1 MAENADGTTTAPP
14 PPRRGKFLSGPP
26 PSATTSPPPAKSQT
40 RGKFLNSS
48 ISAPNKSTST
58 STDGTSTST
67 TGETTTSLSTL
78 KQQIHQA
85 RIVAST
91 RRRAISSSRDEIFN
105 DLEEAETIVLALL
118 QCASEVSEALSK
130 MTMARSRNQID
141 YGDDD
146 DDGNNGSNNNN
157 NGDAVASFEQLSAQ
171 VRLNGVGYLAGVTK
185 LHELLAPHA
194 SLVKSYRNHT
204 TTTAGT
210 TVDNANNNNKKL
222 QGAASISDTTTTKT
236 SSEIASFNPNSS
248 EIVNMA
254 TSNMY
259 AARVEKRLAVERR
272 EILKEMIR
280 LEEERLRGSGNGNG
294 EKEMEGSTLSNN
306 KRKR

>member
-1 MAENADGTTTAPP
+1 M
-14 PPRRGKFLSGPP
+14 
-26 PSATTSPPPAKSQT
+26 
-40 RGKFLNSS
+40 
-48 ISAPNKSTST
+48 
-58 STDGTSTST
+58 
-67 TGETTTSLSTL
+67 
-78 KQQIHQA
+78 HQA
-85 RIVAST
+85 KLVAST
-91 RRRAISSSRDEIFN
+91 RRRAISSSRDEVFN

-118 QCASEVSEALSK
+118 QCASEVSESLSK
-130 MTMARSRNQID
+130 MTMARSRSQIND
-141 YGDDD
+141 GD
-146 DDGNNGSNNNN
+146 GGNN
-157 NGDAVASFEQLSAQ
+157 NGDAASFEQLSAQ
-171 VRLNGVGYLAGVTK
+171 VRQNGVGYLAGVTK

-204 TTTAGT
+204 TAATATATTNT
-210 TVDNANNNNKKL
+210 DNTKNNNA
-222 QGAASISDTTTTKT
+222 QGSASTDTTTKN

-280 LEEERLRGSGNGNG
+280 LEEEALQGSDGT
-294 EKEMEGSTLSNN
+294 KEEEGSTLSNN

>member
-1 MAENADGTTTAPP
+1 M
-14 PPRRGKFLSGPP
+14 
-26 PSATTSPPPAKSQT
+26 
-40 RGKFLNSS
+40 
-48 ISAPNKSTST
+48 
-58 STDGTSTST
+58 
-67 TGETTTSLSTL
+67 
-78 KQQIHQA
+78 
-85 RIVAST
+85 
-91 RRRAISSSRDEIFN
+91 
-105 DLEEAETIVLALL
+105 ALL
-118 QCASEVSEALSK
+118 QCASEVSESLSK

-141 YGDDD
+141 IGDGDN
-146 DDGNNGSNNNN
+146 NNGSTN
-157 NGDAVASFEQLSAQ
+157 NGDAALSFEQLSAQ

-204 TTTAGT
+204 STAAGAAS
-210 TVDNANNNNKKL
+210 NADKAKNNNA
-222 QGAASISDTTTTKT
+222 QGAASSSDATSKN

-280 LEEERLRGSGNGNG
+280 LEEEGLQGSG
-294 EKEMEGSTLSNN
+294 EKEEESSTLSNN